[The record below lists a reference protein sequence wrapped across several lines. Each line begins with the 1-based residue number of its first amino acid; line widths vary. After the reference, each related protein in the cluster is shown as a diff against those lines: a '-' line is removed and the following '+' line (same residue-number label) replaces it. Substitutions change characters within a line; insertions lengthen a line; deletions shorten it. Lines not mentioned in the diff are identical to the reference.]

1 MPFNSGMQG
10 EKATFGRPL
19 SLDMAKRFAENLL
32 DQNPR
37 DQEFEVAMVSAQEA
51 RLLAATMRT
60 LGHNAS
66 IIEDGTRVQVRRMH
80 E

>member
-1 MPFNSGMQG
+1 MQG

-19 SLDMAKRFAENLL
+19 SLDMAKWFAENLL